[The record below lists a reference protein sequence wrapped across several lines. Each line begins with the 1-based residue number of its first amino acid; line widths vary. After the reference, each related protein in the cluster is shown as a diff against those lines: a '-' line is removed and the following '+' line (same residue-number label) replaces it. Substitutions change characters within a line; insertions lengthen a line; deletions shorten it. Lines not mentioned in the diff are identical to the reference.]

1 VTKGVV
7 DLGTRLALTV
17 PEAAQALGVSK
28 RHLWACLAEIPHAHV
43 GRRLLIP
50 IEPLQSWLRER
61 TQAPRRAAEPGQG
74 DGQGQHTRARRGV
87 TRKHSPVVHKAGAV
101 DES

>member
-28 RHLWACLAEIPHAHV
+28 RHLWACLAEIPHVHV
-43 GRRLLIP
+43 GRRVLIP
-50 IEPLQSWLRER
+50 IEPTRSWLRER
-61 TQAPRRAAEPGQG
+61 T
-74 DGQGQHTRARRGV
+74 HARRQV
-87 TRKHSPVVHKAGAV
+87 EEAGQAKGRRQRSRQGRV
-101 DES
+101 LQRGKTG